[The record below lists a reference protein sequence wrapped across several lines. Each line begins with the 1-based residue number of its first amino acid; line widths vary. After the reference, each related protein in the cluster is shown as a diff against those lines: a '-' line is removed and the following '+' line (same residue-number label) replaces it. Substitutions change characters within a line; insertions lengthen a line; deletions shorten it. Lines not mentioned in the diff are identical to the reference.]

1 MTGLRNAG
9 TPELGARFEGYAI
22 RPQVCVVLT
31 GPTAVLDVLR
41 SLQESAKAI
50 RRMGLPVPGRVQHL
64 IALCEAELAAY
75 RATSVVGNAE
85 LPFEPELPESAAEDL
100 VDVAEAAELLGVTP
114 RQVRNLRDQLEGRK
128 VAGRWVF
135 DREVLLIEAD
145 RRRQEGR
152 QIA

>member
-1 MTGLRNAG
+1 MSAG
-9 TPELGARFEGYAI
+9 RGAMEPGFDGYAL
-22 RPQVCVVLT
+22 RPRCCIVLT
-31 GPTAVLDVLR
+31 GPEAVLDVLR
-41 SLQESAKAI
+41 SLQESVKAV
-50 RRMGLPVPGRVQHL
+50 RRMGLPVPERVQHL
-64 IALCEAELAAY
+64 IGLCEAELRAY
-75 RATSVVGNAE
+75 RATSVAGSPE
-85 LPFEPELPESAAEDL
+85 LPFEPDLSESTAEDL
-100 VDVAEAAELLGVTP
+100 VDVAEAARLLGVTP